1 MEQITVVELMQIMEG
16 VSSTAIMLYLLLRE
30 QTRFDS
36 LFNRVLDYFVD
47 ATTPDNIN
55 DHEPNK
61 SV

>member
-1 MEQITVVELMQIMEG
+1 MEQITVVELFQIMEG
-16 VSSTAIMLYLLLRE
+16 VSSTAILMYLLLRE

-36 LFNRVLDYFVD
+36 LFNRVLDYFVN

-55 DHEPNK
+55 DHPADK